1 MAKTGTLGMAL
12 QQGLSFSP
20 LLLRIPQAEAVFWPG
35 CALLKLDPAILP
47 KTLAVL
53 RREEPGLEPAT
64 GCCGLPSAVLFPEQ
78 FKKRQKTLQSTL
90 KSQGI
95 QRIYTACPNCA
106 VQLRAL
112 DGIEIIPIWRPLARN
127 LRETDLAVPPG
138 KFILHDPCPLRND
151 PEQLAAVRVLAGLT
165 GCDVT
170 EPKQSRCCGSAGM
183 LRTTNPAKSAEL
195 RRRRLAELDESRTI
209 LSPCEGCLD
218 AFRSEGRDTCHLLE
232 LLFGRS
238 KTRSWANHIQNTKK
252 VRRRGGQWPPAD
264 FA

>member
-1 MAKTGTLGMAL
+1 MAKTGKLGMAV

-20 LLLRIPQAEAVFWPG
+20 LLLRLPQAEAVFWPG
-35 CALLKLDPAILP
+35 CALLKLDPAILQ
-47 KTLAVL
+47 KTLEVL
-53 RREEPGLEPAT
+53 RREEPGLEPAA

-90 KSQGI
+90 KSRGI

-106 VQLRAL
+106 AQLRGL
-112 DGIEIIPIWRPLARN
+112 EGIEIIPVWRPLARN
-127 LRETDLAVPPG
+127 LREKDLAVPPG
-138 KFILHDPCPLRND
+138 RFVLHDPCPLRND

-165 GCDVT
+165 GCGFT
-170 EPKQSRCCGSAGM
+170 EPEHARHRTRCCGNAGM
-183 LRTTNPAKSAEL
+183 LRATDPAKSAEL

-218 AFRSEGRDTCHLLE
+218 AFRTEGRDTCHLLE

-238 KTRSWANHIQNTKK
+238 KTRSWQNHFRNI
-252 VRRRGGQWPPAD
+252 
-264 FA
+264 